1 MAVVRNRSLWAVGL
15 VLAWAV
21 PALAQEPVDLKWKFE
36 KGQRFQQE
44 LTTETKQ
51 QMNIMGNNIAQ
62 NQKQTFI
69 MSFTPQSQ
77 DKDKNWIIKQRID
90 AVKMEI
96 QVGGQP
102 VVYDSTKEGGGSQP
116 LTEFFRAL
124 VGTEFNIVLSPEMKV
139 VRVEGR
145 DEFVKRLSA
154 ANEQMKPLLG
164 QILTDEALK
173 QMADPAFSVL
183 PGKPVKRGDS
193 WERRSTLNMGPI
205 GSYDCIYKYTFDGL
219 DEKDKNLA
227 NIKVDS
233 TLKYIA
239 PQGNPP
245 NAFPFQIVKADL
257 TSKDGSGEIQ
267 FDIAKGRVVSSSLSM
282 KMDGTITI
290 SVGGQ
295 QSEVKL
301 SQTQIT
307 TLKTSD
313 EKAKA
318 GEEKPKS

>member
-1 MAVVRNRSLWAVGL
+1 VVRTRSLWAMGL
-15 VLAWAV
+15 ALALAV
-21 PALAQEPVDLKWKFE
+21 PALAQDVDLKWKLE
-36 KGQRFQQE
+36 KGQAFRQE

-69 MSFTPQSQ
+69 MSFTPEQQ
-77 DKDKNWIIKQRID
+77 DKDKNWIIKQRIE

-124 VGTEFNIVLSPEMKV
+124 VGTEFKIVLSPEMKV

-145 DEFVKRLSA
+145 DDFVKKLVA
-154 ANEQMKPLLG
+154 ANEQLKPLLA

-173 QMADPAFSVL
+173 QMADPAFSAL
-183 PGKPVKRGDS
+183 PGKPVKKGDT
-193 WERRSTLNMGPI
+193 WERKSTLNMGPI
-205 GSYDCIYKYTFDGL
+205 GSYDVSYKYTFEGL
-219 DEKDKNLA
+219 DEKDKNIA
-227 NIKVDS
+227 NIKVET

-245 NAFPFQIVKADL
+245 TAFPFQIVKADL
-257 TSKDGSGEIQ
+257 TSKDGGGQIQ
-267 FDIAKGRVVSSSLSM
+267 FDIAKGRVIGSSLSM

-295 QSEVKL
+295 NSDVKL
-301 SQTQIT
+301 SQTQTT

-313 EKAKA
+313 DKKTSD
-318 GEEKPKS
+318 EKPKS